1 MSQPVLEVRN
11 LEVEFV
17 SPHADR
23 PPLRTLRGVSLDI
36 AAGEILGLVG
46 ESGAGKS
53 LTGAAVLRLLAAG
66 GRISAGEIYFAGQR
80 IDRLPESQIRPL
92 RGARIGAVFQDP
104 MTALDPL
111 MTVGEQLVET
121 IRTHRRLSREQARDQ
136 AVALLDSVGVP
147 AASRRLSQYP
157 HQFSGGMRQRVVLA
171 LAMAGEPDLLIADEP
186 TTALDV
192 SVQAQVL
199 AVFRDLCDTRGT
211 AVMLVTHDMGVV
223 AEICDRVGVMY
234 AGRIVEIGTVDDVLG
249 RPAHPY
255 TEGLLRSI
263 PALEAPR
270 EQRLWQIPGAMPRPV
285 AVPAGCAYHPRC
297 PRARDVCR
305 NGEAPPLG
313 GAIANVACHF
323 PTRFDQSITPLE
335 RQTMSG
341 SRS

>member
-1 MSQPVLEVRN
+1 MSQPVLEVRD
-11 LEVEFV
+11 LKVEFV
-17 SPHADR
+17 SPRADR
-23 PPLRTLRGVSLDI
+23 PPLQTLRGVSLDI

-53 LTGAAVLRLLAAG
+53 LTGAAVLGLLAGG
-66 GRISAGEIYFAGQR
+66 GRISGGEIRFSGQR
-80 IDRLPESQIRPL
+80 IDRLPEAEIRVL
-92 RGARIGAVFQDP
+92 RGSRIGAVFQDP

-121 IRTHRRLSREQARDQ
+121 IRTHRRLSRRQARDH
-136 AVALLDSVGVP
+136 AASLLDSVGVP
-147 AASRRLSQYP
+147 AAARRLSQYP

-199 AVFRDLCDTRGT
+199 ALFRELCDARGT

-234 AGRIVEIGTVDDVLG
+234 AGRIVEIDDVLE

-263 PALEAPR
+263 PALDAPR
-270 EQRLWQIPGAMPRPV
+270 EPRLWQIPGAMPRPA
-285 AVPAGCAYHPRC
+285 AVPEGCAYHPRC
-297 PRARDVCR
+297 PRAQEICRRGNTPLLGVSMRD
-305 NGEAPPLG
+305 
-313 GAIANVACHF
+313 VACHF
-323 PTRFDQSITPLE
+323 PNRSWSSTVSI
-335 RQTMSG
+335 G
-341 SRS
+341 RSSAAEARP